1 MPNQPSPGQ
10 TPTLTSITYSW
21 DPTQHLV
28 TRQIDGGGARTIASN
43 VTSYSWYIDS
53 GGAHPSVVIALTV
66 TEVNYNATFTEV
78 QTFRFNPQ
86 VSAP

>member
-1 MPNQPSPGQ
+1 
-10 TPTLTSITYSW
+10 
-21 DPTQHLV
+21 
-28 TRQIDGGGARTIASN
+28 
-43 VTSYSWYIDS
+43 
-53 GGAHPSVVIALTV
+53 VVIALTV